1 MHRSGRVS
9 YRASI
14 ASCEQEK
21 SRPCSGGWARTPSLG
36 WPQRWVQSALKPRT
50 PSTENKAQG
59 LLARTRSRAW
69 AFAQTGTGRWQQT
82 CRPASGAEAEA
93 GGKALRR
100 SRTIRTQVLAQW
112 APRSQ
117 EDAPGGRG
125 PKPQP
130 LSQPGVGQGIWVR
143 GPCGLDPRPPPLLAR
158 PALHPLALSL
168 DSGPTRNPLTPR
180 LVLAS
185 LLSSSLLFRVR
196 IHVYSGLV
204 TTRAVLASW
213 TSAPNTPSL
222 DTLLVRNGVGV
233 RVRNRDHLL
242 DGGSVAPDQL
252 TDVC

>member
-9 YRASI
+9 YRAST

-21 SRPCSGGWARTPSLG
+21 SRPWSGGWARTPSLG

-82 CRPASGAEAEA
+82 CRPASGPKAEA

-100 SRTIRTQVLAQW
+100 SRTIRTQVLALW

-130 LSQPGVGQGIWVR
+130 LSQPGVGQGSGSGDLV
-143 GPCGLDPRPPPLLAR
+143 
-158 PALHPLALSL
+158 ALIPV
-168 DSGPTRNPLTPR
+168 P
-180 LVLAS
+180 
-185 LLSSSLLFRVR
+185 LLSS
-196 IHVYSGLV
+196 H
-204 TTRAVLASW
+204 
-213 TSAPNTPSL
+213 
-222 DTLLVRNGVGV
+222 
-233 RVRNRDHLL
+233 
-242 DGGSVAPDQL
+242 DQL
-252 TDVC
+252 YILWLCPLTLAPPATR